1 MSPASRGAR
10 PGSALRAWHVLAAAA
25 FACVAALV
33 GLSVGAVHVPIAAI
47 LGDIAWRIH
56 IGRDHLGGQPM
67 GQVDSVIVWTLR
79 APRVVLGLLVGGTLA
94 VAGGAYQGVFRN
106 PLADPYLL
114 GIAAGAGLG
123 ATIAIVVI
131 GGGAN
136 TPGVT
141 PIFAFAGALVAVVA
155 TWLVAGRGATGPTTL
170 ILAGIAVASMF
181 AAVQTLLQQSS
192 SLAVRNV
199 YYWLLGSLAGATWSG
214 IASVVPYM
222 VVSVAVCISSA
233 RLLDV
238 LSVGE
243 LESASLG
250 LPVVAVRTIVI
261 AAASLGAAAAVAA
274 AGLIGFVG
282 IVVPHAV
289 RLLVGVSYR
298 RILVLSMFGGAGFLV
313 LADVLARIAVPDA
326 ELPIGVVTAI
336 LGVPFFV
343 LVLHVRRLR
352 LR

>member
-1 MSPASRGAR
+1 MTRQGRAAR
-10 PGSALRAWHVLAAAA
+10 PTSSLRPLHVVVAAG
-25 FACVAALV
+25 FACAAALV
-33 GLSVGAVHVPIAAI
+33 GLSVGPVHVPVTSI
-47 LGDIAWRIH
+47 LSDIRW
-56 IGRDHLGGQPM
+56 HLGIGGQPL
-67 GQVDSVIVWTLR
+67 GQVDAVIVWTLR

-94 VAGGAYQGVFRN
+94 VAGGSYQGVFRN

-131 GGGAN
+131 GGGAD

-141 PIFAFAGALVAVVA
+141 PIFAFAGGLVAVVA

-192 SLAVRNV
+192 AVAVTHV
-199 YYWLLGSLAGATWSG
+199 YYWLLGSLVGATWGG
-214 IASVVPYM
+214 ILGTAPYM
-222 VVSVAVCISSA
+222 ALSVAVCLSCA

-261 AAASLGAAAAVAA
+261 AAASLGAAAAVSA

-298 RILVLSMFGGAGFLV
+298 RILVLSLFGGAGFLV
-313 LADVLARIAVPDA
+313 LADVLARVVIPDA

-343 LVLHVRRLR
+343 LVLHVRKLR

>member
-1 MSPASRGAR
+1 M
-10 PGSALRAWHVLAAAA
+10 LVAAA
-25 FACVAALV
+25 V
-33 GLSVGAVHVPIAAI
+33 GLSIGSVHVPITAI
-47 LGDIAWRIH
+47 LSDVAWR
-56 IGRDHLGGQPM
+56 LGVGGHPM
-67 GQVDSVIVWTLR
+67 GPVDSVIVWTYR
-79 APRVVLGLLVGGTLA
+79 APRVVLGLMVGGTLA
-94 VAGGAYQGVFRN
+94 VAGGSYQGVFRN

-131 GGGAN
+131 GGGADA
-136 TPGVT
+136 PGVT
-141 PIFAFAGALVAVVA
+141 PVFAFAGGILAVAI
-155 TWLVAGRGATGPTTL
+155 TWLVAGRGGTGPTTL
-170 ILAGIAVASMF
+170 ILAGVAVASML
-181 AAVQTLLQQSS
+181 AAVQTLFQQSS
-192 SLAVRNV
+192 SLAVAHV
-199 YYWLLGSLAGATWSG
+199 YYWLLGSLRAASWGG
-214 IASVVPYM
+214 IVGVLPYM
-222 VVSVAVCISSA
+222 VLSVTVCLLCA

-261 AAASLGAAAAVAA
+261 AAASLGAAAAVSA

-298 RILVLSMFGGAGFLV
+298 RILVLSLFGGAGFLV
-313 LADVLARIAVPDA
+313 LADVLARTILTAT

>member
-1 MSPASRGAR
+1 VRRAAGASGSPS
-10 PGSALRAWHVLAAAA
+10 SALRVRHVVAAIA
-25 FACVAALV
+25 FAVVATAV
-33 GLSVGAVHVPIAAI
+33 GLSVGSVHVPVTAI
-47 LGDIAWRIH
+47 LSDVAWRL
-56 IGRDHLGGQPM
+56 GLGGHPM
-67 GQVDSVIVWTLR
+67 NRLDDVIVWTLR
-79 APRVVLGLLVGGTLA
+79 APRVVLALLVGGTLA

-131 GGGAN
+131 GGGASDP
-136 TPGVT
+136 TVT
-141 PIFAFAGALVAVVA
+141 PIFAFVGGLLAVSL
-155 TWLVAGRGATGPTTL
+155 TWLVAGRGSTGPTTL
-170 ILAGIAVASMF
+170 ILAGVAVASML
-181 AAVQTLLQQSS
+181 AAGQTLLQQTST
-192 SLAVRNV
+192 LAVTHV

-214 IASVVPYM
+214 IEGVLPYMAVSVV
-222 VVSVAVCISSA
+222 VCLSCA

-238 LSVGE
+238 LAVGE

-298 RILVLSMFGGAGFLV
+298 RILVLSLFGGAGFLV
-313 LADVLARIAVPDA
+313 LADVLARSVLRGQ
-326 ELPIGVVTAI
+326 ELPIGVVTAL

>member
-1 MSPASRGAR
+1 VSRAVRATTAGAS
-10 PGSALRAWHVLAAAA
+10 SALKVRHVVAAVA
-25 FACVAALV
+25 FMAVAALV
-33 GLSVGAVHVPIAAI
+33 GLSFGPAHISIGSIISDV
-47 LGDIAWRIH
+47 AWRLG
-56 IGRDHLGGQPM
+56 IGGHPL
-67 GQVDSVIVWTLR
+67 GQVDGFIVWSLR

-131 GGGAN
+131 GSGADA
-136 TPGVT
+136 PGVT
-141 PIFAFAGALVAVVA
+141 PIFAFGGALFAVAM

-192 SLAVRNV
+192 SLAVTHV
-199 YYWLLGSLAGATWSG
+199 YYWLLGSLSGATWGG
-214 IASVVPYM
+214 ILGVLPYM
-222 VVSVAVCISSA
+222 VVSVVVCLSCA
-233 RLLDV
+233 KLLDV

-261 AAASLGAAAAVAA
+261 AAASLGAAAAVSA

-289 RLLVGVSYR
+289 RLMVGVSYR
-298 RILVLSMFGGAGFLV
+298 RILVLSLFGGAGFLV
-313 LADVLARIAVPDA
+313 LADLLARVVVPGAV
-326 ELPIGVVTAI
+326 LPIGVVTAI

-343 LVLHVRRLR
+343 LVLHLRRLR

>member
-1 MSPASRGAR
+1 VTRAGAR
-10 PGSALRAWHVLAAAA
+10 VARGSPRVVQVVLAIA
-25 FACVAALV
+25 FAAVATVV
-33 GLSVGAVHVPIAAI
+33 GLSVGAVPVPVTAI
-47 LGDIAWRIH
+47 LADVAY
-56 IGRDHLGGQPM
+56 HLGLGGHPM
-67 GQVDSVIVWTLR
+67 SQVDAVIVWTLR

-123 ATIAIVVI
+123 ATIAIVVV
-131 GGGAN
+131 GGGAGD
-136 TPGVT
+136 PSVT
-141 PIFAFAGALVAVVA
+141 PLFAFVGGLLAVAL

-170 ILAGIAVASMF
+170 ILAGVAVASML
-181 AAVQTLLQQSS
+181 AAAQTLLQQTS
-192 SLAVRNV
+192 SLAVRHV
-199 YYWLLGSLAGATWSG
+199 YYWLLGSLAAASWSG
-214 IASVVPYM
+214 ILSVLPYM
-222 VVSVAVCISSA
+222 AVSVGVCLASA

-261 AAASLGAAAAVAA
+261 AAASLGAAAAVSA

-282 IVVPHAV
+282 IVVPHAM

-298 RILVLSMFGGAGFLV
+298 RILVLSLFGGAGFLV
-313 LADVLARIAVPDA
+313 LADVLARSVLAGQ

>member
-1 MSPASRGAR
+1 MPGAR
-10 PGSALRAWHVLAAAA
+10 PRSSSTLKVRYLVVAVLFALVASA
-25 FACVAALV
+25 V
-33 GLSVGAVHVPIAAI
+33 GLSVGPVHIPITGI
-47 LGDIAWRIH
+47 VSDIAWRLG
-56 IGRDHLGGQPM
+56 IGGHPLGP
-67 GQVDSVIVWTLR
+67 VDSVIVWTLR

-123 ATIAIVVI
+123 ATFAIVVI
-131 GGGAN
+131 GGGADA
-136 TPGVT
+136 PGVT
-141 PIFAFAGALVAVVA
+141 PLFAFAGGLCAVAL
-155 TWLVAGRGATGPTTL
+155 TWIVAGRGATGPTTL
-170 ILAGIAVASMF
+170 ILAGVAVASVL
-181 AAVQTLLQQSS
+181 AAIQTLLQQSS
-192 SLAVRNV
+192 SLAVSHV
-199 YYWLLGSLAGATWSG
+199 YYWLLGSLAGATWGG
-214 IASVVPYM
+214 ILGVLPYMAVSVV
-222 VVSVAVCISSA
+222 VCIACA

-250 LPVVAVRTIVI
+250 LPVVVVRTVVI
-261 AAASLGAAAAVAA
+261 AAASLGAAAAVSA

-289 RLLVGVSYR
+289 RLMVGVSYR
-298 RILVLSMFGGAGFLV
+298 RILVLSLFGGAGFLV
-313 LADVLARIAVPDA
+313 LADVLARTIITDV
-326 ELPIGVVTAI
+326 EVPIGVVTAI

>member
-1 MSPASRGAR
+1 VSR
-10 PGSALRAWHVLAAAA
+10 ALRATSAGASAALRLRHVAAAVA
-25 FACVAALV
+25 FAVVAALI
-33 GLSVGAVHVPIAAI
+33 GLSVGPAHITITAI
-47 LGDIAWRIH
+47 LSDVAWRLG
-56 IGRDHLGGQPM
+56 IGGHSM
-67 GQVDSVIVWTLR
+67 GQVNDFIVWSYR

-123 ATIAIVVI
+123 ATVAIVVI
-131 GGGAN
+131 GGGADAPGI
-136 TPGVT
+136 TPV
-141 PIFAFAGALVAVVA
+141 FAFAGALIAVVL

-192 SLAVRNV
+192 ALAVTHV
-199 YYWLLGSLAGATWSG
+199 YYWLLGSLAGATWGG
-214 IASVVPYM
+214 ILGVLPYM
-222 VVSVAVCISSA
+222 AVSVTICIACA

-261 AAASLGAAAAVAA
+261 AAASLGAAAAVSA

-289 RLLVGVSYR
+289 RLVAGVSYR
-298 RILVLSMFGGAGFLV
+298 RILVLSLFGGAGFLV
-313 LADVLARIAVPDA
+313 LADVIARIVVPGAV
-326 ELPIGVVTAI
+326 LPIGVVTAI

>member
-1 MSPASRGAR
+1 MTRSVGEPATSTRLKVR
-10 PGSALRAWHVLAAAA
+10 HVVAAVA
-25 FACVAALV
+25 FAIAATMV
-33 GLSVGAVHVPIAAI
+33 GLSVGYEHIPVPTI
-47 LGDIAWRIH
+47 LSDVAWRL
-56 IGRDHLGGQPM
+56 GLGGHQM
-67 GQVDSVIVWTLR
+67 HQLDSFIVWTVR
-79 APRVVLGLLVGGTLA
+79 APRVVLALLVGGTLA

-123 ATIAIVVI
+123 ATIAIVVV
-131 GGGAN
+131 GGGASD
-136 TPGVT
+136 PSVT
-141 PIFAFAGALVAVVA
+141 PIFAFAGGLLAVSL
-155 TWLVAGRGATGPTTL
+155 TWLVAGRGSTGPTTL
-170 ILAGIAVASMF
+170 ILAGVAVASML
-181 AAVQTLLQQSS
+181 AAVQTLLQQTST
-192 SLAVRNV
+192 LAVRNV
-199 YYWLLGSLAGATWSG
+199 YYWLLGSLANTTWSDILG
-214 IASVVPYM
+214 VLPYM
-222 VVSVAVCISSA
+222 VVSVGICIACA

-238 LSVGE
+238 LAVGE

-261 AAASLGAAAAVAA
+261 AAASLGAAAAVSA

-289 RLLVGVSYR
+289 RLMVGVSYR
-298 RILVLSMFGGAGFLV
+298 RILVLSLFGGAGFLV
-313 LADVLARIAVPDA
+313 LADVLARTLLRGQ

-336 LGVPFFV
+336 LGVPFFI

>member
-1 MSPASRGAR
+1 VSRAGDGTA
-10 PGSALRAWHVLAAAA
+10 PSTALRPRQLAVAIA
-25 FACVAALV
+25 FAIVAALV
-33 GLSVGAVHVPIAAI
+33 GLAVGSVHVPITAI
-47 LGDIAWRIH
+47 LSDVAWRL
-56 IGRDHLGGQPM
+56 GLGGHPLRYP
-67 GQVDSVIVWTLR
+67 DNVIVWSLR

-131 GGGAN
+131 GGGGAD
-136 TPGVT
+136 PGVT
-141 PIFAFAGALVAVVA
+141 PVFAFVGALLAVAL
-155 TWLVAGRGATGPTTL
+155 TWLVAGRGSGGPTTL
-170 ILAGIAVASMF
+170 ILAGVAVASML
-181 AAVQTLLQQSS
+181 AAVQTLLQQTS
-192 SLAVRNV
+192 SLAVAHV
-199 YYWLLGSLAGATWSG
+199 YYWLLGSLASATWGG
-214 IASVVPYM
+214 ILGVLPYLAISVG
-222 VVSVAVCISSA
+222 VCLACA

-261 AAASLGAAAAVAA
+261 AAASLGAAAAVSA

-298 RILVLSMFGGAGFLV
+298 RILWLSLFGGAGFLV
-313 LADVLARIAVPDA
+313 LADVVARSVLTGQ
-326 ELPIGVVTAI
+326 ELPIGVVTAVV
-336 LGVPFFV
+336 GVPFFV
-343 LVLHVRRLR
+343 AVLHVRRLR